1 MDVSEPRV
9 VVTDSTQDSVA
20 IGELQKQPD
29 LPVGSESSAAVV
41 NTTSSSGFAATV
53 CSTSTSTSVVTSV
66 SESKSEQII
75 RRTNEALMALRVSV
89 PLLVQFILTQTIFLE
104 LGCGFFW

>member
-53 CSTSTSTSVVTSV
+53 CSTSTSVVTSV

-89 PLLVQFILTQTIFLE
+89 PLLMQFILTQTIFLE

>member
-66 SESKSEQII
+66 SSHSLDTLCLCCTLICAYCDRGQG
-75 RRTNEALMALRVSV
+75 RFFFVLRAL
-89 PLLVQFILTQTIFLE
+89 
-104 LGCGFFW
+104 